1 MKVLN
6 LPSWTNAFWFAKDLL
21 RIKSEKD
28 SLNLEWR
35 EKKQKQEEPDRLRV
49 LPVEIRGYLFGR
61 ITSKEIHGQF

>member
-1 MKVLN
+1 MKALN
-6 LPSWTNAFWFAKDLL
+6 RPSWKNAFWFAKDLL

>member
-1 MKVLN
+1 MKALN
-6 LPSWTNAFWFAKDLL
+6 LPSLKNAFWFAKDLL

>member
-1 MKVLN
+1 MKALN
-6 LPSWTNAFWFAKDLL
+6 LPSWKNVFWFAKDLL

-49 LPVEIRGYLFGR
+49 LPVEIRAYLFGR